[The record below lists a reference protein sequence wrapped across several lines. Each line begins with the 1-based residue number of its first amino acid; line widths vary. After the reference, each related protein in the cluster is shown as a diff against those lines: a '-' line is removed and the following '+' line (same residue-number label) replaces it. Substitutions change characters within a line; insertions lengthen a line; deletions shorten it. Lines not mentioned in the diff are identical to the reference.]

1 MELIQPPTLDSL
13 SMIRVCDLAITLYPS
28 DSNQALED
36 PYIYY
41 NICHS
46 VTTIDSNIQVITIQY
61 SNRVET

>member
-1 MELIQPPTLDSL
+1 
-13 SMIRVCDLAITLYPS
+13 MIRVGDLAITLYPS